1 MSHGYCRN
9 NGKFFR
15 QVYGTVKGTNVAPP
29 YANIYVAEALLEAPA
44 KLTAKQLAEYR
55 PTIYKRFID
64 DGFFVWEKDLAS
76 LHEFLH
82 MLNTLLPNLKLT
94 WHIDQHSVPYM
105 DLQITKHVQGDV
117 AIWSVSTYQKPHIRY
132 LYIPYNSF
140 HHIAVLCIKAL

>member
-1 MSHGYCRN
+1 
-9 NGKFFR
+9 
-15 QVYGTVKGTNVAPP
+15 VYGTVQGTNVAPP
-29 YANIYVAEALLEAPA
+29 YANIYVAEALEAPA
-44 KLTAKQLAEYR
+44 KQLADYW
-55 PTIYKRFID
+55 PAIYKCFID

-117 AIWSVSTYQKPHIRY
+117 ATLSVSTYQKPHDRY
-132 LYIPYNSF
+132 LYKCISHTIPS
-140 HHIAVLCIKAL
+140 IAVLCIKAL